1 VRTESDKPH
10 NMKCMLRNFAG
21 RLTWSRIW
29 SAAPEVMIVDEEG
42 RPLHDKYYEAEST
55 IQLSCIVRHV
65 AMTSSVVS
73 WLHGDRML
81 NYDTTRGGI
90 R

>member
-1 VRTESDKPH
+1 
-10 NMKCMLRNFAG
+10 MKCMLRKFAG
-21 RLTWSRIW
+21 RLTWSRIL